1 MPGIIVA
8 GHPGWRSTMATRA
21 EQKRADDQRARAAKK
36 KKPSAKRSKP
46 GIPKAARS
54 RDKKHAAKKA
64 TYALE
69 TNEGR
74 ASRKSTRK
82 SANRAKPDAAL
93 NGREQ
98 IVKGAPSR
106 RFARDAAQASRG

>member
-1 MPGIIVA
+1 M
-8 GHPGWRSTMATRA
+8 MATRA
-21 EQKRADDQRARAAKK
+21 EQKRADDQRAQAAKK
-36 KKPSAKRSKP
+36 KPSVKRSKP
-46 GIPKAARS
+46 GTPKAARS

-69 TNEGR
+69 TNKGR

-106 RFARDAAQASRG
+106 RFERDAARASRG